1 MRYFII
7 LLLLFLSSCIQMIGD
22 PEPIRYYLL
31 EGLPTGTEI
40 SSDKNLTI
48 DIQLINF
55 PAYLDRPQVIT
66 QSNNS
71 VIFSDHDHWAEPLQ
85 ENLTRVLR
93 ENLRTLFPN
102 ASITVSPWEN
112 SPAEAVRTKIMVN
125 KFSGELDGH
134 TDVDIGWTVET
145 KTGELQQGHFTD
157 QQPVGGTYQEL
168 VAGLNSGI
176 NKFSTQLAKKLSGE

>member
-1 MRYFII
+1 MRFFII

-31 EGLPTGTEI
+31 EGLPNGTKI
-40 SSDKNLTI
+40 SSDKDLTI
-48 DIQLINF
+48 NIQLINF
-55 PAYLDRPQVIT
+55 PEYLDRPQVIT

-71 VIFSDHDHWAEPLQ
+71 VSFSDHDHWAEPLQ

-93 ENLRTLFPN
+93 ENLQTLLPN
-102 ASITVSPWEN
+102 ASITVSPWES
-112 SPAEAVRTKIMVN
+112 SPAEAARARITVN
-125 KFSGELDGH
+125 KFSGKLDGL
-134 TDVDIGWTVET
+134 TDVDIRWTVET
-145 KTGELQQGHFTD
+145 KTEELQQGHFTD
-157 QQPVGGTYQEL
+157 QQPVGDTYQEL